1 MYENIF
7 ANVKKGTPVEVYAE
21 WQDGL
26 YVWHAGWA
34 FQGMSGS
41 EVVVGQTGQPRVH
54 GTFRENRKTS
64 VWQRVTVYPDQ
75 PPRPS
80 AAPYGSAV
88 GAWGVRGD

>member
-1 MYENIF
+1 MSENIF

-41 EVVVGQTGQPRVH
+41 EVVVEQTGQPRVH
-54 GTFRENRKTS
+54 GTFRGKPQN
-64 VWQRVTVYPDQ
+64 
-75 PPRPS
+75 
-80 AAPYGSAV
+80 
-88 GAWGVRGD
+88 VRLATGDGIS